1 MQNENV
7 PAQVILFQGQPMK
20 VWLITQPLAKFAGR
34 WAEPRI
40 ARVNLM
46 VPVTAELD

>member
-1 MQNENV
+1 ME
-7 PAQVILFQGQPMK
+7 
-20 VWLITQPLAKFAGR
+20 VWFVTQPLAKFAGR

-46 VPVTAELD
+46 VLITV